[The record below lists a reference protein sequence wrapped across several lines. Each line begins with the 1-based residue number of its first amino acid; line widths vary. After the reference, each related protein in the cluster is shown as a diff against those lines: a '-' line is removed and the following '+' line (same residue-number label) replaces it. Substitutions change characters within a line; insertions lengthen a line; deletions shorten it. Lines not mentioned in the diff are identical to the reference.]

1 LFDVSPSSQINGFKH
16 IFFQPPFGAAFLL
29 GEPLGQITIHF
40 SAAARA
46 ETPSHPIFTMS
57 IKPEKP
63 ELPGAAR
70 LCNAGSGS
78 LLCHHFM

>member
-16 IFFQPPFGAAFLL
+16 ISFQPPFGAAFLL

-40 SAAARA
+40 SAAARGD
-46 ETPSHPIFTMS
+46 TPPHPIFTTS
-57 IKPEKP
+57 IQPEKP
-63 ELPGAAR
+63 QLPGAAHLR
-70 LCNAGSGS
+70 KAGFGL